1 MIKKLKKAFTITE
14 LVIVIAVIA
23 ILAAVLIPTFTT
35 LIDRA
40 NRSSDESAVYN
51 MNLILSTADTEKP
64 ESVSEALKLL
74 EESGMDAKEYKA
86 LVKGNAFYYNLEK
99 NRVIYMEVATNTIL
113 YPQEYVNMSET
124 EINEM
129 FANGQWY
136 NLEGRMAGDETWQT
150 ATVYESLAELEAEN
164 VTDGVVKSGDIIT
177 AAKVSTAA
185 KLISVVDYIEADENN
200 GAGFTLMLGGD
211 IDMKDSEWKP
221 IEEYAGDFNGCNYS
235 IQGLRMT
242 DITADT
248 KAYAAA
254 TPQSNYVYY
263 GFIAAFTGTSFK
275 NVEINVY
282 IDEPG
287 SLVVDT
293 VGQNKNNHTVGGAIG
308 AIIKQGGSADDVTTI
323 ENVTV
328 RGTINGHSRAG
339 GVIGFIGGVSG
350 DETSRMNGKVLI
362 QNCVNYADITTQ
374 GQVANATVGGMVS
387 TSNQRNTTAVIEIKN
402 CENYG
407 NLSGVRVGGIMGDA
421 HGSKKDGTPKEQNH
435 SGTIIIDGCV
445 NSGAIT
451 VSLEDGA
458 AGGIFGY
465 IQAHTYVYDI
475 TIQNCI
481 NEGTITNSSKGRQD
495 ANILG
500 YADAGGTAN
509 DILCILV
516 GNKAGTEAVQD
527 EDIQIGEAL

>member
-64 ESVSEALKLL
+64 DSVSEALKLL
-74 EESGMDAKEYKA
+74 EEAGMDAKEYKA

-99 NRVIYMEVATNTIL
+99 NRVIYLEVATNTIL

-129 FANGQWY
+129 FANGLWY
-136 NLEGRMAGDETWQT
+136 NLEGRMAGDETWQI
-150 ATVYESLAELEAEN
+150 ATVYENTADLEAKT
-164 VTDGVVKSGDIIT
+164 VTDGIVKSGETIT
-177 AAKVSTAA
+177 AAKVSSAA

-200 GAGFTLMLGGD
+200 GAGFTLMLGGN
-211 IDMKDSEWKP
+211 IDLKDSEWKP
-221 IEEYAGDFNGCNYS
+221 IEEYAGNFDGCGYA

-254 TPQSNYVYY
+254 TPESSYVYY

-308 AIIKQGGSADDVTTI
+308 AIIKQGGSAEDVTTI

-328 RGTINGHSRAG
+328 RGTIKGHSRAG
-339 GVIGFIGGVSG
+339 GVVGFIGGVAG
-350 DETSRMNGKVLI
+350 DDGTRMNGKVVI
-362 QNCVNYADITTQ
+362 QKCVNHADITTQ
-374 GQVANATVGGMVS
+374 GQAANATVGGIVS
-387 TSNQRNTTAVIEIKN
+387 TSNQRNETAKINIVN
-402 CENYG
+402 CQNHG
-407 NLSGVRVGGIMGDA
+407 KLSGVRVGGIMGDV
-421 HGSKKDGTPKEQNH
+421 HGSKKNDTPKDQND
-435 SGTIIIDGCV
+435 SGTILIDGCV

-451 VSLEDGA
+451 VSHEEGA

-465 IQAHTYVYDI
+465 IQGHTYVYDI
-475 TIQNCI
+475 TIQNCT
-481 NEGTITNSSKGRQD
+481 NEGEITNSSKGRPD

-500 YADAGGTAN
+500 YAGDVRTET
-509 DILCILV
+509 DILCILT
-516 GNKAGTEAVQD
+516 GNKKGTEAVKN
-527 EDIQIGEAL
+527 ENIQIGDAL